1 MENTIVGLKELR
13 ENMEKYA
20 SLIKKGRSF
29 IVVKRSKPLFK
40 ISSIDEDDGLW
51 ETVIDFTKINKN
63 GIAAKTILK
72 ELRKL
77 NA

>member
-1 MENTIVGLKELR
+1 MENTIVGLKKLR
-13 ENMEKYA
+13 ENMGKYA

-51 ETVIDFTKINKN
+51 ETVIDFTK
-63 GIAAKTILK
+63 
-72 ELRKL
+72 LRKGGIPAEELL
-77 NA
+77 NRL

>member
-51 ETVIDFTKINKN
+51 ETVIDFTK
-63 GIAAKTILK
+63 
-72 ELRKL
+72 LRKRGIPAEEL
-77 NA
+77 LDRL

>member
-51 ETVIDFTKINKN
+51 ETVIDFTRLKKG
-63 GIAAKTILK
+63 GIPAE
-72 ELRKL
+72 ELLDRL
-77 NA
+77 

>member
-20 SLIKKGRSF
+20 SLIKKGKSF

-51 ETVIDFTKINKN
+51 ETVIDFTKFRKS
-63 GIAAKTILK
+63 GIPAE
-72 ELRKL
+72 ELL
-77 NA
+77 NRL

>member
-1 MENTIVGLKELR
+1 MENAIVGLKELR

-51 ETVIDFTKINKN
+51 ETVIDFTR
-63 GIAAKTILK
+63 
-72 ELRKL
+72 LRKGGIPAEEL
-77 NA
+77 LDRL